1 MRSFCDVHLLDF
13 VKLPLKSRENYET
26 ALDLVLQSH
35 LKEYLS
41 KFVVLLPRDWSPQFY
56 PRQIIYKACS
66 SSVEG
71 VPPNPI
77 SSVVPCMGPLHV
89 DLNADEDIV
98 TNLLPFLRFV
108 YVSIFPGKKL
118 AGKPKPWRTQF
129 LLEVTYGG
137 WTLIRSAARTVFHQS
152 KDLQYGTL
160 LNLLDNYIP
169 LALASYNILFKLNR
183 LDDYFYSIFRLWVMF
198 FCFRRR
204 HYNKSPLIWLS
215 NLFSSNVNVIDEY
228 FVEHVHS
235 VIRRQTK
242 VSDSDEQVREKVHG
256 IFACSVRQ
264 SNWRGTFTSSKNSVF
279 SRQQLT
285 SLYCKAATVI
295 TNVLLA
301 IASNPHAA
309 TVVPRAPGQ
318 RKNCSFWLLPNLC
331 GEKSMKSNILPLGFN
346 FHPSPDR
353 SKRCDSPLCSETSD
367 LQWKLFEGGW
377 HSFHISCLNG

>member
-1 MRSFCDVHLLDF
+1 
-13 VKLPLKSRENYET
+13 
-26 ALDLVLQSH
+26 
-35 LKEYLS
+35 
-41 KFVVLLPRDWSPQFY
+41 
-56 PRQIIYKACS
+56 
-66 SSVEG
+66 
-71 VPPNPI
+71 
-77 SSVVPCMGPLHV
+77 MGPLHV

-98 TNLLPFLRFV
+98 TNFLPFLRFV
-108 YVSIFPGKKL
+108 YESIFPGKKL
-118 AGKPKPWRTQF
+118 ADKTKPWRTQS

-204 HYNKSPLIWLS
+204 HYNKSSFIWLS
-215 NLFSSNVNVIDEY
+215 NILFWKNGGGNREIYSLFSSNVNVIDEY

-235 VIRRQTK
+235 VTRRQTK
-242 VSDSDEQVREKVHG
+242 VREKVHG
-256 IFACSVRQ
+256 IFACSARQ
-264 SNWRGTFTSSKNSVF
+264 SNWHGTFTPSKNSVF

-285 SLYCKAATVI
+285 SLYCKAATII

-331 GEKSMKSNILPLGFN
+331 GEKSMKSNILPPFLLVSIFI
-346 FHPSPDR
+346 HHLIPVKDVTAHCVV
-353 SKRCDSPLCSETSD
+353 KLLTSH
-367 LQWKLFEGGW
+367 GN
-377 HSFHISCLNG
+377 CLKVVGTHFIFPA